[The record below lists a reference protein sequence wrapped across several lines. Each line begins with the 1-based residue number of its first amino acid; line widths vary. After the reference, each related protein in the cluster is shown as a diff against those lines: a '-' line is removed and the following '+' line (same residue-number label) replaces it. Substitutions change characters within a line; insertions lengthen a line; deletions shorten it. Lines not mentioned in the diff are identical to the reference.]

1 MKHSQE
7 SNAVFGQALQ
17 GIKFPAT
24 RDELVERAEQNQ
36 ASEYVL
42 EVLRHM
48 PNDDTYNNMPDV
60 WANTREGK
68 DALAS
73 KEREELAEAANS
85 ADTDA
90 TDNQKHETKASS
102 KKETEK

>member
-24 RDELVERAEQNQ
+24 RDELVEQATQNN

-68 DALAS
+68 DALAK
-73 KEREELAEAANS
+73 KEREELAEASNAS
-85 ADTDA
+85 DVDA
-90 TDNQKHETKASS
+90 KDTKASS